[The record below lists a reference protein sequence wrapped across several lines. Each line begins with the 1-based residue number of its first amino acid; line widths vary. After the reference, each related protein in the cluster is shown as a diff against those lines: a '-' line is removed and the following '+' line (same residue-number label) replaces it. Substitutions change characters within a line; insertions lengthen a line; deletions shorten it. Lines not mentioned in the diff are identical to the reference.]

1 MRTKKPIYV
10 DDGANSAENGP
21 LQGLSSC
28 LAHFWIPNSQA
39 LIPLIQATFQFSSV
53 QFPGPDTPN
62 PGNMCDEGDARSVM
76 DREVLRQHKSML
88 IDLDGAMWALVRT
101 AVECGPD
108 VALQA
113 CRAIATVR

>member
-1 MRTKKPIYV
+1 
-10 DDGANSAENGP
+10 
-21 LQGLSSC
+21 
-28 LAHFWIPNSQA
+28 
-39 LIPLIQATFQFSSV
+39 
-53 QFPGPDTPN
+53 
-62 PGNMCDEGDARSVM
+62 M

-113 CRAIATVR
+113 CRAIATVTELN